1 MVVTFPKRPF
11 SSRRR
16 KELNLTA
23 ASSHLAFRGL
33 FLFSRFRD
41 DFLNRAQETTM
52 LRMLSIPKTYHRWWM
67 FFAAFILG
75 LLIQNVIFAQS
86 NRHQLTNGNLPPGK
100 ASELALRSN
109 PELFGHIQPVKIVT
123 PQNALVSFWDGGG
136 YATANFQGPTFGMT
150 MGPVY
155 RLKITNIPGH
165 SGLEIFPSVELL
177 SRLHPPA
184 GKELEFPIPV
194 EITQD
199 DLDQAIAGKMVT
211 KVVYL
216 EDPETALPFQ
226 QIGERQR
233 NTDISGYEDTLHTAD
248 RLGRPMAIVRLGSR
262 QPLATDFA
270 GAFEFFGP
278 PLQIMG
284 AGNVGGVIEV
294 MPEIIPSIIPEQTR
308 NALPKIGF
316 PPIVSGS
323 EKASYT
329 IGDK

>member
-1 MVVTFPKRPF
+1 
-11 SSRRR
+11 
-16 KELNLTA
+16 
-23 ASSHLAFRGL
+23 
-33 FLFSRFRD
+33 
-41 DFLNRAQETTM
+41 M
-52 LRMLSIPKTYHRWWM
+52 LRILSIPKVYHRWWM
-67 FFAAFILG
+67 FLAAFILG
-75 LLIQNVIFAQS
+75 VLIQNAIFAQS
-86 NRHQLTNGNLPPGK
+86 NPHRLTNGNLPPGK

-109 PELFGHIQPVKIVT
+109 PDLFGHIQAVKVVT
-123 PQNALVSFWDGGG
+123 PETALVSFWDGGG

-155 RLKITNIPGH
+155 RIKITNIPRHPGV
-165 SGLEIFPSVELL
+165 EIYPSIELL

-199 DLDQAIAGKMVT
+199 DLAQAINGKMVT

-216 EDPETALPFQ
+216 EDPDTALPFRQ
-226 QIGERQR
+226 VGEHQR
-233 NTDISGYEDTLHTAD
+233 NIDISGYEDTLHTAD

-262 QPLATDFA
+262 QPLATDMA

-284 AGNVGGVIEV
+284 AGQMGEIMNG
-294 MPEIIPSIIPEQTR
+294 MPEVIPSIVPEQTQ
-308 NALPKIGF
+308 NMGPQIGF
-316 PPIVSGS
+316 PPIVPGS
-323 EKASYT
+323 KKASFT